1 MFIPRILCTFLN
13 FFLSCVQVQTW
24 AVSEGYTLK
33 RDVGGFQFPPPM
45 LAAFAIAFVLIEVV
59 IYDRWFVPFMRNRTK
74 HRHGI
79 THLQRIGLG
88 LLQSIVAM
96 AYGAVF
102 ETIRLKS
109 AKQHGGYNNPGVVVP
124 ISIFWLIPQWIL
136 AASAEL
142 FAYIGLFEFFWEEIP
157 IEMRSLGGGL
167 ALLSASLGLYQ
178 AGVLVAFTN
187 IVSGSDNGGWL
198 ADPNLNKNHL
208 NYYYLIIMVMGMMNF
223 VGFFYV
229 TKWYNYVNFFNP
241 AKKSLGSR
249 SESSESELAMQAPAG
264 SANPGVHDF
273 QRSES
278 QVPLNRTHVNAV
290 QDNEIPVKTT
300 TTTDDRQGHVITSP
314 ETRSPTSAV
323 PKNAK

>member
-1 MFIPRILCTFLN
+1 MCILMLHVKI
-13 FFLSCVQVQTW
+13 LSSVQVQTW

-33 RDVGGFQFPPPM
+33 RDIGGFQFPPPM
-45 LAAFAIAFVLIEVV
+45 LAAFAIAFVLIEVAV
-59 IYDRWFVPFMRNRTK
+59 YDRWFVPFMRNRTK

-96 AYGAVF
+96 LYGAVF

-109 AKQHGGYNNPGVVVP
+109 ARRHGGYDNPGVVVP

-157 IEMRSLGGGL
+157 LEMRSLGGGL

-178 AGVLVAFTN
+178 SGVLVAFTN
-187 IVSGSDNGGWL
+187 LVSASDNGGWL

-208 NYYYLIIMVMGMMNF
+208 NYYYLIIMGMGMMNF
-223 VGFFYV
+223 VGFLYV
-229 TKWYNYVNFFNP
+229 TKWYSYVNFFNP
-241 AKKSLGSR
+241 ANKSSR
-249 SESSESELAMQAPAG
+249 FESSESELAMQAPAG
-264 SANPGVHDF
+264 SANSDVPNF

-278 QVPLNRTHVNAV
+278 QVPLNRTRADSV
-290 QDNEIPVKTT
+290 QDNAIPVVTAT
-300 TTTDDRQGHVITSP
+300 ANDDRHVVSSHDPLPRMPSDT
-314 ETRSPTSAV
+314 
-323 PKNAK
+323 

>member
-1 MFIPRILCTFLN
+1 M
-13 FFLSCVQVQTW
+13 QVQTW
-24 AVSEGYTLK
+24 AVSAGYTLK
-33 RDVGGFQFPPPM
+33 RDIRGFQFPPPM
-45 LAAFAIAFVLIEVV
+45 LAAFAITFVLIEVV

-88 LLQSIVAM
+88 LLQSILAM
-96 AYGAVF
+96 VYGAVF

-109 AKQHGGYNNPGVVVP
+109 ARKHGGYNNPGLVVP

-187 IVSGSDNGGWL
+187 LVSASDHGGWL
-198 ADPNLNKNHL
+198 ADSNLNKNHL
-208 NYYYLIIMVMGMMNF
+208 NYYYLIIMVMGMTNF

-241 AKKSLGSR
+241 AKKTLGSG

-264 SANPGVHDF
+264 SAQPDAHDF

-278 QVPLNRTHVNAV
+278 RVPLNRTHVNAV
-290 QDNEIPVKTT
+290 QDDEIPVKTAT
-300 TTTDDRQGHVITSP
+300 TNDDRHGHVLTSP
-314 ETRSPTSAV
+314 ETRSAASAV